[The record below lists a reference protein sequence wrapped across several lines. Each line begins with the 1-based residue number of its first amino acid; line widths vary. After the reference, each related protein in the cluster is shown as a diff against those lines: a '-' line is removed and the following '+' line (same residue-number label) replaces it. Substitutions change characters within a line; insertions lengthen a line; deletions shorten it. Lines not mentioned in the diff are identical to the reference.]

1 MAPQTPVQAGTGHR
15 WIEEFPRDRQQIIQG
30 QLQGRPQVHNN
41 AFLGRSQS
49 GLQVM
54 GAMRGVVD
62 SVTLFPLA
70 KGGAGGV
77 IQPGQ
82 GAFPKEPL
90 NKSAFRRVK
99 TEVGRFFQSPC
110 RKARVLTHG
119 SPVIVAFLGVSPR
132 CGRITPVMLA
142 TPCA

>member
-15 WIEEFPRDRQQIIQG
+15 WIEEFPRDRQQILQG

-49 GLQVM
+49 GLHVM

-82 GAFPKEPL
+82 GAFTKRRRL
-90 NKSAFRRVK
+90 NLSSNCRGGTRLLMKTNVHVPDSISRASKTARRM
-99 TEVGRFFQSPC
+99 
-110 RKARVLTHG
+110 
-119 SPVIVAFLGVSPR
+119 PR
-132 CGRITPVMLA
+132 ASNRA
-142 TPCA
+142 